1 MRILVV
7 DDSATIRRIIARE
20 LIGGGYEVHEAVDG
34 VDALEWILS
43 NPPPDLMTLD
53 VEMPRLDGFATLRAL
68 QTDPYASRFVLPGG
82 DKVPVVFVTGNDT
95 IDDRRNGFSL
105 GAADFVTKPFLKGDI
120 LSAVDKV
127 LRPNKRLEGLKALV
141 ADDSSTARHIVAD
154 SLTREGIDVIAVA
167 DGKEAFETIC
177 KHMNEI
183 DVVITDLMMPGM
195 DGRELC
201 RRIRQEL
208 NLQALPVIFLTAVPD
223 HEKLLD
229 VFKAGATDYLIKP
242 FIKEELLARLTVHFD
257 RTQISHRLHRAVG
270 ELRNLNEIKDSLITI
285 CSHDLRAPL
294 NGILGFAELILDKP
308 YLKDEDQES
317 IRQIKMSGSFLLSL
331 INDILDLSKIR
342 STGSDMPTESVPL
355 YDLVGASVGAMQF
368 LAESKNHTVALDNEC
383 DDTLVA
389 INSTAMMR
397 VMNNLLSNAI
407 KYTPE
412 KGSIDVAIRAKSADH
427 ISVAVTDTG
436 IGIPDEKIPFLF
448 DRFTKIACAGTA
460 GEESTGLGLS
470 IVKEIVDAHG
480 GTVEVTSE
488 VGRGTTFEIVLLRSF
503 HSPHRDG
510 GAQKAAIREDAPPR
524 VEEAPQVEREP
535 IQVAPC
541 QVLLVEDNPVNIKL
555 AQRFLERDGHTVT
568 IAENGRLAL
577 HAAARHD
584 FDIIFM
590 DVEMPEMTGPEAT
603 RALRKAGVIE
613 TPIIALTAHVSKEAI
628 DRCRSSGMNDYLSK
642 PIAAEDFR
650 SMIGKYSS
658 RATGKILSPG

>member
-7 DDSATIRRIIARE
+7 DDSATIRRIITRE
-20 LIGGGYEVHEAVDG
+20 LVGGGYEVHEAVDG
-34 VDALEWILS
+34 VDALEWSLS

-68 QTDPYASRFVLPGG
+68 QTEPYRSRFVLPNG

-105 GAADFVTKPFLKGDI
+105 GAADFVSKPFLKGDI

-167 DGKEAFETIC
+167 DGTEAFETIC

-229 VFKAGATDYLIKP
+229 LFKAGATDYLIKP

-257 RTQISHRLHRAVG
+257 RTQISHRLSRAVG

-308 YLKDEDQES
+308 YLRDEDQES
-317 IRQIKMSGSFLLSL
+317 IRQIKLSGSFLLSL

-342 STGSDMPTESVPL
+342 STGPDLPTESVPL
-355 YDLVGASVGAMQF
+355 NDLVGASVGAMQF
-368 LAESKNHTVALDNEC
+368 LAESKNHTVTLENEC
-383 DDTLVA
+383 DDSMVA
-389 INSTAMMR
+389 INSTSMMR

-412 KGSIDVAIRAKSADH
+412 KGRIDVAIKPKSADH
-427 ISVAVTDTG
+427 VAVTVSDSG
-436 IGIPDEKIPFLF
+436 IGIPEEKIPYLF
-448 DRFTKIACAGTA
+448 DRFTKFARTGTA

-480 GTVEVTSE
+480 GTVNVTSE
-488 VGRGTTFEIVLLRSF
+488 VDKGT
-503 HSPHRDG
+503 
-510 GAQKAAIREDAPPR
+510 
-524 VEEAPQVEREP
+524 
-535 IQVAPC
+535 
-541 QVLLVEDNPVNIKL
+541 
-555 AQRFLERDGHTVT
+555 
-568 IAENGRLAL
+568 
-577 HAAARHD
+577 
-584 FDIIFM
+584 IF
-590 DVEMPEMTGPEAT
+590 
-603 RALRKAGVIE
+603 
-613 TPIIALTAHVSKEAI
+613 
-628 DRCRSSGMNDYLSK
+628 
-642 PIAAEDFR
+642 
-650 SMIGKYSS
+650 
-658 RATGKILSPG
+658 